1 MIYTAVGFAVGG
13 FIGGIA
19 DLIKDLAS
27 FIAEKLGFEGMSEF
41 LDSFSIREMIES
53 GFGDMVEFFDA
64 LFTETIPAII
74 AGAKAAINP
83 FDGKS
88 FGEAYQERLAY
99 GPEGKPPATPRPDD
113 DFTKDDVTQEE
124 IDRYAKEIEGM
135 NPDEIMA
142 FMKVQRKID
151 FDANQKQM
159 LAEQAAELERRK
171 NFPLMTFAGPYSN
184 MMMIPVSTGAQM
196 EATQTETLN
205 EQEAKVNIA
214 PVITTTN
221 TSATT
226 SNTAIT
232 STNQNA
238 HIDRTLVLGS
248 GQLQGQ

>member
-1 MIYTAVGFAVGG
+1 
-13 FIGGIA
+13 
-19 DLIKDLAS
+19 
-27 FIAEKLGFEGMSEF
+27 
-41 LDSFSIREMIES
+41 
-53 GFGDMVEFFDA
+53 
-64 LFTETIPAII
+64 
-74 AGAKAAINP
+74 
-83 FDGKS
+83 
-88 FGEAYQERLAY
+88 
-99 GPEGKPPATPRPDD
+99 
-113 DFTKDDVTQEE
+113 
-124 IDRYAKEIEGM
+124 
-135 NPDEIMA
+135 
-142 FMKVQRKID
+142 
-151 FDANQKQM
+151 M